1 MLGLIK
7 KKANTLL
14 GIDISSTSVKLL
26 ELSRSGGRYKV
37 EAYAVEPLPPNAVVE
52 KNIVE
57 LEGVGQALSRVLVKA
72 KTNLKSAVVAVAGS
86 AVITKTIEME
96 AGLSEDEL
104 ENQLKIEA
112 DQYIPYPLE
121 EVAIDFEV
129 QGLSARNP
137 ERVDV
142 LLAAC
147 RKENV
152 EVREAAL
159 ALAGL
164 TAKVVDVEAYALER
178 SYALLSSQLGADT
191 DQLTVAVVD
200 IGATMTTLPAGR
212 AIRNIDFQRGEKG
225 EGNVVIDL
233 SDPTLSPDI
242 QEQGGKIRLDF
253 AKTQLPDAL
262 RVRLDVKDFATPVQ
276 FVNAS
281 AQSDRTSITIEPSGL
296 YDYLV
301 YQTDNRLTVSIKPM
315 TTEDAERRKKDN
327 FAYTGEKLS
336 LNFQDIDVR
345 SVLQLIADFT
355 DLNLVASDTVQ
366 GNITLRLQNVPW
378 DQALDLVLK
387 TKGLDKR
394 KLGNVLLVA
403 PADEIAARE
412 RQELEAQKQIAELAP
427 LRRELIQVNYAK
439 AADIAKLFQSVTSDG
454 GQEGKEGGRG
464 SITVDDR
471 TNSIIAYQPQER
483 LDELRRIVSQLD
495 IPVRQ
500 VMIEARI
507 VEANVGYDKSL
518 GVRWGGAY
526 HKGNWR
532 GYGKDGNIGIKDED
546 GMNCGPIAGNC
557 TFPTTGTSKSPS
569 PFVDIGA
576 KDATSGIGIGFITD
590 NIILDLQLS
599 AMEKTGNGEIV
610 SQPKVVTSDKETAK
624 ILKGQEV
631 PYQEASSSGATSTSF
646 KEAALSLEVTP
657 QITPDNRIIVE
668 VKVTKDAPDFDRALN
683 GVPPIN
689 KNEVNA
695 KILVNDGETI
705 VIGGVFSNTQ
715 SKSVDKVPFLG
726 DLPYLGRLFRRDT
739 VSDVKNELLV
749 FLTPRIMNNQ
759 AIAIGR

>member
-1 MLGLIK
+1 MD
-7 KKANTLL
+7 N
-14 GIDISSTSVKLL
+14 KL
-26 ELSRSGGRYKV
+26 
-37 EAYAVEPLPPNAVVE
+37 
-52 KNIVE
+52 
-57 LEGVGQALSRVLVKA
+57 
-72 KTNLKSAVVAVAGS
+72 
-86 AVITKTIEME
+86 
-96 AGLSEDEL
+96 
-104 ENQLKIEA
+104 
-112 DQYIPYPLE
+112 
-121 EVAIDFEV
+121 
-129 QGLSARNP
+129 LSARRIQTTMNRTMTRLGFALLAGLFAP
-137 ERVDV
+137 SLLAANLQRVDV
-142 LLAAC
+142 ASLPGDRVELKLGFDEPVAAP
-147 RKENV
+147 RGYTIEQPARIALDLPGVQNKLGSKN
-152 EVREAAL
+152 RELGVGNARS
-159 ALAGL
+159 L
-164 TAKVVDVEAYALER
+164 TVVEAKDRTRLIIN
-178 SYALLSSQLGADT
+178 L
-191 DQLTVAVVD
+191 
-200 IGATMTTLPAGR
+200 TTLVPYSTRAQGNDLIILVGQGGGAPVAAASSAPSAAPAYAAAPRPAQPKPYVPVGK
-212 AIRNIDFQRGEKG
+212 AIRNIDFQRGEQG

-233 SDPTLSPDI
+233 SDPSVSPDI

-253 AKTQLPDAL
+253 PRTQLPDSL

-281 AQSDRTSITIEPSGL
+281 AAGDKASIVIEPSGL

-301 YQTDNRLTVSIKPM
+301 FQTDNRMTVSIKPM
-315 TTEDAERRKKDN
+315 TANEAEKRKKDS

-394 KLGNVLLVA
+394 KVGNVLLVA

-439 AADIAKLFQSVTSDG
+439 ASDIAKLFQSVTGTSSGPGAQPAAGTDN
-454 GQEGKEGGRG
+454 RG

-471 TNSIIAYQPQER
+471 TNAIIAYQTQDR

-507 VEANVGYDKSL
+507 VEASVDYTKEL
-518 GVRWGGAY
+518 GVQWGGSLSNR
-526 HKGNWR
+526 GNF
-532 GYGKDGNIGIKDED
+532 NI
-546 GMNCGPIAGNC
+546 
-557 TFPTTGTSKSPS
+557 TGGANSTSNT
-569 PFVDIGA
+569 FVDLGVTTA
-576 KDATSGIGIGFITD
+576 TPTSGIGIGFVTD
-590 NIILDLQLS
+590 NTTLDLQLN
-599 AMEKTGNGEIV
+599 AMEKTGNGEVV

-624 ILKGQEV
+624 ILKGSEI
-631 PYQEASSSGATSTSF
+631 PYQEASSSGATSVSF

-657 QITPDNRIIVE
+657 QITPDNRIIMQ
-668 VKVTKDAPDFDRALN
+668 VKVNKDEPDYQNALL
-683 GVPPIN
+683 GVPPIK

-695 KILVNDGETI
+695 KVLVNDGETI

-715 SKSVDKVPFLG
+715 TKTTSKVPFLG
-726 DLPYLGRLFRRDT
+726 DVPVVGRLFKNDYVTDT
-739 VSDVKNELLV
+739 KNELLV

-759 AIAIGR
+759 AIAIDR